1 MQLDGYLTIREGQPT
16 KCKLLKEDFF
26 LDMDIITDL
35 TKLVIFVNQIF
46 KMAKL
51 KSNEINVLLFWT
63 L

>member
-26 LDMDIITDL
+26 LDMDFIRDL
-35 TKLVIFVNQIF
+35 IKLVIFVNQIF

>member
-16 KCKLLKEDFF
+16 KCKLLKDFF

-35 TKLVIFVNQIF
+35 IKLVIFVNQIF